1 MAGGHDDHA
10 TFTACFDGL
19 SKHVYHR
26 HNKAEMEKAFTKLVR
41 SEKYHQLESLYYNN
55 LHQRHGKTFM
65 DILQRILFVQEV
77 KTTQEY
83 NLDGRVIKVHVF
95 EDTDL

>member
-1 MAGGHDDHA
+1 MD
-10 TFTACFDGL
+10 
-19 SKHVYHR
+19 
-26 HNKAEMEKAFTKLVR
+26 EFTKLVR
-41 SEKYHQLESLYYNN
+41 TEKYHQLENLYYNN

-77 KTTQEY
+77 KTIQDY
-83 NLDGRVIKVHVF
+83 NLDGRVIKVHVI